1 MTRLASFFTSAGL
14 FDAEVVLQSEN
25 SRDAVGSDVG
35 RVLVGLS
42 ILLDLAT
49 GGWKLKSGPLGNL
62 LAKIGVLPGSD
73 EAIAGSVAAA
83 IWMET
88 SRMRSL
94 EFACGRC

>member
-1 MTRLASFFTSAGL
+1 VCTGI
-14 FDAEVVLQSEN
+14 
-25 SRDAVGSDVG
+25 G
-35 RVLVGLS
+35 RVLIGLRV
-42 ILLDLAT
+42 LLDPAT

-62 LAKIGVLPGSD
+62 LAKIGVLPESD
-73 EAIAGSVAAA
+73 EANPGSVAAA